1 MDTLSDVMGQHTLS
15 FRLSKSLDADGY
27 NAWCTTCGALFRHA
41 DETHAQPCAPQQEED
56 SSCPF

>member
-27 NAWCTTCGALFRHA
+27 TAWCTTCGALFRHA
-41 DETHAQPCAPQQEED
+41 DDADQPCAPQQEED